1 MARSLMIIILA
12 SMLPLLAQQNFPPNG
27 QHPSPEQ
34 LIQQFDRNGDG
45 KISRDEAPERH
56 ALAPVRRLT
65 AEDAPAMKGARCHPR
80 GGWDRPR
87 KSAACGMQ
95 GRRPALVRLPRLA
108 VYRLATSR
116 QRLPVPRS
124 RRAEAASAQ
133 QQVLAPQPT
142 PLDLNGELAPTSG
155 CLRAARV
162 CRRRPWT
169 KMDRFRAKRPAF
181 LVEAS
186 G

>member
-1 MARSLMIIILA
+1 VGERAA
-12 SMLPLLAQQNFPPNG
+12 QVLPALQGWQRHRVAPTGPPAPAT
-27 QHPSPEQ
+27 QPWR
-34 LIQQFDRNGDG
+34 RN
-45 KISRDEAPERH
+45 EAPAGPSL
-56 ALAPVRRLT
+56 ALVRRQ
-65 AEDAPAMKGARCHPR
+65 AAAAPQRKEAPYHPR